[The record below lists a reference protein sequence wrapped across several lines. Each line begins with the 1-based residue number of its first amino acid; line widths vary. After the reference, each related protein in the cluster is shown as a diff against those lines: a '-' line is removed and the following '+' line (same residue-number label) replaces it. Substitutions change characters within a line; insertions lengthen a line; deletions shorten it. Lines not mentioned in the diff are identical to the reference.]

1 MLKCHSLSL
10 EAPVLETDRRT
21 VSVYEGG
28 DVEITCTAKDKY
40 FHSNITWYNHLK
52 QHVSE
57 STTKYVMKH
66 TGSWTNLTV
75 RLTDS
80 QTDSGQYWCSAANI
94 VGVTEIP
101 IQLLVNSK
109 KINI

>member
-1 MLKCHSLSL
+1 MLKCQFSSL
-10 EAPVLETDRRT
+10 ETPVLETEQST

-28 DVEITCTAKDKY
+28 DVEITCRAKDKY

-52 QHVSE
+52 QHVTE
-57 STTKYVMKH
+57 SLTKYVVKH
-66 TGSWTNLTV
+66 GGSWTNLTV
-75 RLTDS
+75 KLTDS
-80 QTDSGQYWCSAANI
+80 QTDSGQYLCSATNI

-109 KINI
+109 NINI